1 MIQRIGML
9 CGRIFPFLSGAEDP
23 CRGNDAKFNQAVEL
37 LCSVGYTNVTARLF
51 PGMRHEILNELQKE
65 LVYADVQ
72 NTLEQWVHS

>member
-1 MIQRIGML
+1 MRPNLPIR
-9 CGRIFPFLSGAEDP
+9 FLSGAEDP

>member
-1 MIQRIGML
+1 M
-9 CGRIFPFLSGAEDP
+9 P
-23 CRGNDAKFNQAVEL
+23 KFNQAVEL